1 MSYSALIFASCTRV
15 GKIVLPS
22 NLNSQFLVQ
31 IISTDEIIRSENL
44 LPELT
49 QLGLKYQVSPGV
61 VPSEVDFQTGLLH
74 SAFIFE
80 LLNQRAAS
88 IGEVGCALAHRV
100 AMNTFLNSNH
110 KFAIILEDDAEVIA
124 EFDFDILSD
133 LLDSDRPI
141 IVALGWIPG
150 IAVSKNPQVICN
162 EDLVELIT
170 PPTCTFAY
178 AINRS
183 GAKSMIG
190 SNTKIID
197 LADWPIYM
205 LNKVHFYA
213 PRWPW
218 VTANHDPIFSTIG
231 VRSSP
236 ISTSTIG
243 VLVSRI
249 RLATSL
255 AVLLLLSIASKLGAS
270 PKQIVHQTIVR
281 GAIHR
286 YGVSQVAENSTTNEV
301 IPLPIKFQRMFKL
314 LKLT

>member
-1 MSYSALIFASCTRV
+1 M
-15 GKIVLPS
+15 PS
-22 NLNSQFLVQ
+22 DLTSQFLVQ
-31 IISTDEIIRSENL
+31 IISTKDNIRSKNL
-44 LPELT
+44 NSKLAEMG
-49 QLGLKYQVSPGV
+49 LGFAISPGV
-61 VPSEVDFQTGLLH
+61 VPNEMDFQAGLMH
-74 SAFIFE
+74 SASISK
-80 LLNQRAAS
+80 LLCQRNMS
-88 IGEVGCALAHRV
+88 LGEVGCAIAHKN
-100 AMNTFLNSNH
+100 AMTNFLNSDH
-110 KFAIILEDDAEVIA
+110 KFGIIFEDDAEII
-124 EFDFDILSD
+124 EDFDFDVVIK
-133 LLDSDRPI
+133 LLDSNVPKTI
-141 IVALGWIPG
+141 ALGWIPG
-150 IAVSKNPQVICN
+150 IAVSKYPEILIN
-162 EDLVELIT
+162 EELIELIT

-183 GAKSMIG
+183 AAKIMIG
-190 SNTKIID
+190 SNKEIID

-213 PRWPW
+213 PRLPW
-218 VTANHDPIFSTIG
+218 VTANHDPTFSTIG

-236 ISTSTIG
+236 ISTSTLG

-255 AVLLLLSIASKLGAS
+255 AVLLLLSITSKLGAS

-301 IPLPIKFQRMFKL
+301 IPFPVKFQRMLKL

>member
-1 MSYSALIFASCTRV
+1 MSYSSLIFASVTRV
-15 GKIVLPS
+15 GKIVLLS
-22 NLNSQFLVQ
+22 NINSQYLVQ
-31 IISTDEIIRSENL
+31 IISTDDVIRSENL
-44 LPELT
+44 ELELT
-49 QLGLKYQVSPGV
+49 KLGLKFQISPGV

-150 IAVSKNPQVICN
+150 IAVSKNPQIFCN
-162 EDLVELIT
+162 EELVELIT

-205 LNKVHFYA
+205 LNKVNFYA

-231 VRSSP
+231 VRSNP

-243 VLVSRI
+243 LLKSRI
-249 RLATSL
+249 RLTTYL
-255 AVLLLLSIASKLGAS
+255 AVLMFLSITRKLGAS
-270 PKQIVHQTIVR
+270 PKQIVHQTLVR
-281 GAIHR
+281 GALHR
-286 YGVSQVAENSTTNEV
+286 YGVSQVADNSTSNEV
-301 IPLPIKFQRMFKL
+301 IPFPVKFQRMLKL
-314 LKLT
+314 LKLS